1 MTNATTVTV
10 AKESGQTTQTL
21 LAQNLAKMI
30 SRLPPGPF
38 GKAVWIVNNDVPPAL
53 QCRLTH
59 PPAFGQL
66 FLTQVNDF
74 HVGFSPFRVKT
85 NERLLL
91 AVSQVLNRFTLVC
104 PHGLAE
110 LFGLRTTLGDRQTPR
125 KETRSKSYRLVRR
138 RCYPR
143 AHFVEVIGSWR
154 CIVDV

>member
-66 FLTQVNDF
+66 FLTQVNDL

-85 NERLLL
+85 NERVLL
-91 AVSQVLNRFTLVC
+91 AVSQVLNRFMLVC
-104 PHGLAE
+104 PHVRAE
-110 LFGLRTTLGDRQTPR
+110 IFGLRTTLGDRQTPR